1 MSLPVEVTVGTQGVR
16 LSFEI
21 SSEDH
26 KHQKAAFT
34 YAIPAFTYF
43 PHGFAYLVSLNVPAL
58 RSFANKF
65 KNMETN
71 DKSIKPA
78 PTETK
83 TENSNGR
90 LWAGLIVVVVGLV
103 FLAESLDVDVPDWL
117 FSWKMLIIGIGLYVG
132 AKQSFKP
139 GGWLIPVAVGTVFIA
154 DEYLQD
160 LYLKPYL
167 IPVIII
173 GIGLYIIFKPRRN
186 GKPWRGAVYTETN
199 SESLWES
206 VSIFGGNKNVISKDF
221 RGGEMVTI
229 FGGSEINMT
238 QADINGVV
246 TIEVVQIFG
255 GTKLIVP
262 ANWKIQTSELVSIFG
277 STDDKRQLNTNQ
289 DDTKVLNLK
298 GVSIFGGIDIRSY

>member
-1 MSLPVEVTVGTQGVR
+1 M
-16 LSFEI
+16 I
-21 SSEDH
+21 
-26 KHQKAAFT
+26 AFT
-34 YAIPAFTYF
+34 YPTSSFTYF
-43 PHGFAYLVSLNVPAL
+43 LHGLTYLLSLNMPTL
-58 RSFANKF
+58 RSFAYKF
-65 KNMETN
+65 NIMETN
-71 DKSIKPA
+71 DKGVKPA

-83 TENSNGR
+83 TESGNGR
-90 LWAGLIVVVVGLV
+90 LWAGLIVVIVGLV
-103 FLAESLDVDVPDWL
+103 FLAEALDVDVPDWL

-139 GGWLIPVAVGTVFIA
+139 GGWLIPVAIGIVFIA
-154 DEYLQD
+154 DEYIQD

-167 IPVIII
+167 IPAIII
-173 GIGLYIIFKPRRN
+173 GIGLYIIFKPKK
-186 GKPWRGAVYTETN
+186 GSQPWKGAVYTETN
-199 SESLWES
+199 SESQWES

-229 FGGSEINMT
+229 FGGSELNMT

-262 ANWKIQTSELVSIFG
+262 ANWKIRTSELVSIFG
-277 STDDKRQLNTNQ
+277 GTDDKRQLNANQ
-289 DDTKVLNLK
+289 DDNKVLNLK